1 MKHLDKI
8 VSIVAKVLEVLHW
21 LGSAAGAVLF
31 VISFINP
38 LGLTQWLNAAQ
49 TFTCYGIEINTMVN
63 GSVHM
68 GAVRTAFIG
77 FLLVFALMAM
87 VFRNLYLI
95 AKTARGKTWFS
106 EGETPFQHN
115 IVRMVREI
123 GIFLISIPAVG
134 LVVAAITR
142 LCFGIEMVNDLSGL
156 LIGLVMLYL
165 SQIFA
170 RGTQL
175 QNDVDGLL

>member
-1 MKHLDKI
+1 MKQLDKA
-8 VSIVAKVLEVLHW
+8 VSILAKGLELLHW
-21 LGSAAGAVLF
+21 LGSAVAVVLF
-31 VISFINP
+31 VMSF
-38 LGLTQWLNAAQ
+38 AAQ
-49 TFTCYGIEINTMVN
+49 PLLTELLASAGTFSCYGIEIHPVIN
-63 GSVHM
+63 GSVHFGVVRM
-68 GAVRTAFIG
+68 GLTG
-77 FLLVFALMAM
+77 FLLALGLMAM

-106 EGETPFQHN
+106 EGETPFQKN

-123 GIFLISIPAVG
+123 GIFFIAVQAVG
-134 LVVAAITR
+134 MLVATITH
-142 LCFGIEMVNDLSGL
+142 LCFGVEVINNLTGL